1 MGLTVIGVFTNS
13 SAAMQAV
20 EQLIHLGILPNNIEH
35 VFQAGTP
42 IREDVLITDQPTTKN
57 SLPPEP
63 LVDETELVGGHIS
76 GIFRSLTSSGDDADP
91 LSQISDD
98 GSIVTVHAHT
108 DEEAKQAAHI
118 LTHNGAVDVNE
129 RVGTYNLAS
138 MPPDAT
144 TPNALL
150 PD

>member
-13 SAAMQAV
+13 STAKKAI

-35 VFQAGTP
+35 VFQSGTP
-42 IREDVLITDQPTTKN
+42 IGEDVLITDQPATEN

-63 LVDETELVGGHIS
+63 LLDETELVGGHIS
-76 GIFRSLTSSGDDADP
+76 GIFQSLVGSDDNADLLRSIA
-91 LSQISDD
+91 DD

-108 DEEAKQAAHI
+108 DDEAKQATRI
-118 LTHNGAVDVNE
+118 LTHNGAVNVNE

-138 MPPDAT
+138 MP
-144 TPNALL
+144 
-150 PD
+150 